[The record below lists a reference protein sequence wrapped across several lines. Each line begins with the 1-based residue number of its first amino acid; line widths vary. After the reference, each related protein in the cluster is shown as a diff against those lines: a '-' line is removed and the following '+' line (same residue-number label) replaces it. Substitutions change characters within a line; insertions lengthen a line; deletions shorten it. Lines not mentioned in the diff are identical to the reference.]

1 MFCIL
6 SLCLFC
12 IRSLISRSAQVLFL
26 VLVELMQAMWWLMQ
40 WFCYC
45 SEKKCGKIFSYK
57 VVISFAFLTDFKC
70 VEKNHLLKREIFCL
84 CMYVYIYIRVCVCI
98 YTYHLRAHFFQGLH
112 DFLVFLSLR
121 KMHLETH
128 LSIQRNKA
136 SVALFCKASSFTFLL
151 FSCVS
156 MNMYWL

>member
-98 YTYHLRAHFFQGLH
+98 YICTQLYYYIKKCSEVGLIWSSDFGSCERVAIPESFACLLSWLWDCACQESIHCLRFAH
-112 DFLVFLSLR
+112 
-121 KMHLETH
+121 
-128 LSIQRNKA
+128 
-136 SVALFCKASSFTFLL
+136 
-151 FSCVS
+151 
-156 MNMYWL
+156 